1 MLSLLAFY
9 FLLEAI
15 WFFSRE
21 ESLAAVGI
29 TATTREKQAE
39 LELITMNKTDTTPM
53 DIFVVVWLGVFFLIL
68 IALVCSFMM
77 GPDQKSQS
85 ASLFTALAIIVPHL
99 KYFVNCRSDGMS
111 LAESL
116 YGYIMIPVVLACWAI
131 TILRALLNVMH
142 FIVNRFITF
151 TIRT

>member
-9 FLLEAI
+9 FLLAAI

-21 ESLAAVGI
+21 ESSAAGGI
-29 TATTREKQAE
+29 TAKTREKQAE

-53 DIFVVVWLGVFFLIL
+53 DIFVVVGLAVFYLIL

-85 ASLFTALAIIVPHL
+85 ASLFNAFAIVGPHL
-99 KYFVNCRSDGMS
+99 QYFWNCRDDGLS

-116 YGYIMIPVVLACWAI
+116 YSYIMIPVRLARWAI
-131 TILRALLNVMH
+131 TILRALLNVIY
-142 FIVNRFITF
+142 FIVSRFITF

>member
-1 MLSLLAFY
+1 MANSCRSY
-9 FLLEAI
+9 FCLTLYWRLFGFLTI
-15 WFFSRE
+15 E
-21 ESLAAVGI
+21 ESSAAGGI
-29 TATTREKQAE
+29 TAKTREKQAE

-53 DIFVVVWLGVFFLIL
+53 DIFVLVGLAVFYLIL
-68 IALVCSFMM
+68 IALVCSLMM
-77 GPDQKSQS
+77 GSEI
-85 ASLFTALAIIVPHL
+85 ASLSTALAIIGPHL
-99 KYFVNCRSDGMS
+99 QYFWNCRDDGLS

-116 YGYIMIPVVLACWAI
+116 YSYIMIPVRLTRWAI

>member
-9 FLLEAI
+9 FLLAAI
-15 WFFSRE
+15 WFFSGDER
-21 ESLAAVGI
+21 LAARGI
-29 TATTREKQAE
+29 TAKTREKQAE

-53 DIFVVVWLGVFFLIL
+53 DIFVLVGLAVFYLIL
-68 IALVCSFMM
+68 IALVCSLMM
-77 GPDQKSQS
+77 GSEI
-85 ASLFTALAIIVPHL
+85 ASLSTALAIIGPHL
-99 KYFVNCRSDGMS
+99 QYFWNCRDDGLS

-116 YGYIMIPVVLACWAI
+116 YSYIMIPVRLSRRAI

>member
-9 FLLEAI
+9 FLLAAI
-15 WFFSRE
+15 WFFSE
-21 ESLAAVGI
+21 EEILAAGGI
-29 TATTREKQAE
+29 AAETRYKKAE

-53 DIFVVVWLGVFFLIL
+53 DIFVLVGLAVFYLIL
-68 IALVCSFMM
+68 IALVCSLMM

-85 ASLFTALAIIVPHL
+85 ASLFNAFAIVGPHL
-99 KYFVNCRSDGMS
+99 QYFWNCRDDGLS

-116 YGYIMIPVVLACWAI
+116 YSYIMIPVRLARWAI
-131 TILRALLNVMH
+131 TILRALLNVVH

-151 TIRT
+151 IIRT